1 MAAHGHHKESSD
13 PIDLLGD
20 CSGCLP
26 TRVAPLQK
34 PPQRRRFRFET
45 LAEPQPSSFS
55 TRTEPWSGDMLE
67 KARTAGGSHLS
78 PGSRVSWDNI
88 LLPSAV
94 KGTFWS
100 SAGSRLLSDQP
111 SRKPGSPR
119 CL

>member
-1 MAAHGHHKESSD
+1 MAAHGHNKESSD

-67 KARTAGGSHLS
+67 KARTAGVATL
-78 PGSRVSWDNI
+78 
-88 LLPSAV
+88 
-94 KGTFWS
+94 
-100 SAGSRLLSDQP
+100 
-111 SRKPGSPR
+111 SRKPRSMGQYPVAR
-119 CL
+119 RRERAPFGHQPEAGY